1 VWLNFGGIATIW
13 RGLCHPPSV
22 EPPPRRKS
30 WPCVSTSAIAR
41 IQGVAASVCVSACVC
56 VCVCVVT
63 LAWLLPG
70 TDAVPEPLDIVVVT
84 SPAYDQGVQTAAL
97 SYTAGLLLW
106 RVTAL
111 ATTPTDR
118 DRPGVNRLDERTF
131 PPAHFPLEHSPLQ
144 FRTPRTFLSPT
155 SWRSAAISAH
165 YAPRPRMLH
174 NVT

>member
-1 VWLNFGGIATIW
+1 MWLNFGGIATIW
-13 RGLCHPPSV
+13 RGLCHPQCGTATATKVLAVRLHVSNCSYT
-22 EPPPRRKS
+22 RCR
-30 WPCVSTSAIAR
+30 CV
-41 IQGVAASVCVSACVC
+41 CLCLCLCVC

-70 TDAVPEPLDIVVVT
+70 TAAVPEPLDIVVVT

-174 NVT
+174 NVA